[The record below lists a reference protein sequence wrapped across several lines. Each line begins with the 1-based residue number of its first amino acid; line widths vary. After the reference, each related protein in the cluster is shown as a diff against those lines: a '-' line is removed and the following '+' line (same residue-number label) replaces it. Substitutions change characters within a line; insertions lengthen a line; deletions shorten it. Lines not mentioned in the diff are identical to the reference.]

1 MKGGLFFIFNDMD
14 VKDLLR
20 KAGMKAWQLPQW
32 LLGCCLSQVMAQPGC
47 SFSKEGVKVHAVLQ
61 DGMLPLG
68 THLFLRACASSSEV
82 DHGMAHCR
90 QSRKLGWLYL
100 PVIGVPMFVNWSLWK
115 FCSKMGLRYDK
126 SRFFTER
133 WLMGE

>member
-1 MKGGLFFIFNDMD
+1 MIFNDMD
-14 VKDLLR
+14 LKGLLR
-20 KAGMKAWQLPQW
+20 KAGSKAWQLPQW
-32 LLGCCLSQVMAQPGC
+32 LLGCCLSQVMSQPGC
-47 SFSKEGVKVHAVLQ
+47 SFMEDGVRVHTVLQ

-82 DHGMAHCR
+82 AHGMAHCR

-100 PVIGVPMFVNWSLWK
+100 PVIGVPMFVNWSVWK
-115 FCSKMGLRYDK
+115 LCSRLGLEYDK